1 MEIKKLLDKFMK
13 VKEIDANFLARD
25 LSAEDLE
32 IVKSEGSF
40 LFSSRGKKYI
50 DFSMGWCVGNIGWGN
65 KEIKKKISQYKG
77 PDYVRPDYLYK
88 SWAELA
94 ELLAKI
100 TPGKLQKSFR
110 ATGGTEAVEI
120 ALQVA
125 MSHTKRYKFI
135 SIEGS
140 YHGHSIG
147 AMSVGSSHFRNWYKN
162 LLSNCYKIKPP
173 LNENAADKLEELL
186 KRDDIAALI
195 MEPII
200 CSLGVEIPTKEFM
213 SRAQI
218 LCKKYGAL
226 LIMDEVA
233 TGFGRTGKLF
243 ASEHFGIEPDIMCLA
258 KAITGGYGGLG
269 ATVTTEKVAKSMEYE
284 FSFYSTYGWYP
295 LSTEAAIVNIK
306 YIMKHKK
313 QLEKNTNEMSK
324 YFIERLSRMKFKFPA
339 KIRTKGL
346 AIGVEFEQLRYTN
359 EIRVKAQKSGVLF
372 SQLNDKILVLFP
384 ALNIDRKTATKGLD
398 ILEKCL

>member
-1 MEIKKLLDKFMK
+1 MK
-13 VKEIDANFLARD
+13 VKETDKKFLARD
-25 LSAEDLE
+25 LPAEDLE
-32 IVKSEGSF
+32 IVKSNGNL
-40 LFSSRGKKYI
+40 LFDSKGKKYI
-50 DFSMGWCVGNIGWGN
+50 DFLMGWCVGNIGWGN

-77 PDYVRPDYLYK
+77 PDYVKPEYLYK

-94 ELLAKI
+94 KLLAKI

-120 ALQVA
+120 ALQAA
-125 MSHTKRYKFI
+125 MSHTKRHKFI

-147 AMSVGSSHFRNWYKN
+147 AMSVGSSNFRNRYKN
-162 LLSNCYKIKPP
+162 LLPNCYKIKPP
-173 LNENAADKLEELL
+173 LDKKAVDKLKKLL
-186 KRDDIAALI
+186 KRSDIAALI

-213 SRAQI
+213 SHAQV
-218 LCKKYGAL
+218 LCKKYGTL

-233 TGFGRTGKLF
+233 TGFYRTGKFF
-243 ASEHFGIEPDIMCLA
+243 ASEYFGIKPDIMCLA
-258 KAITGGYGGLG
+258 KGITGGYGALG
-269 ATVTTEKVAKSMEYE
+269 ATITTEEVAKSMEYE

-295 LSTEAAIVNIK
+295 LSTQAAIVNIK

-313 QLEKNTNEMSK
+313 QLEKNTHEMHK
-324 YFIERLSRMKFKFPA
+324 YFAERLSQMKFKFPA
-339 KIRTKGL
+339 KIRAKGL
-346 AIGVEFEQLRYTN
+346 AIGVEFKQSGYVN
-359 EIRVKAQKSGVLF
+359 EIVEKAQKNGVLF
-372 SQLNDKILVLFP
+372 SQLNNKIFVLFP
-384 ALNIDRKTATKGLD
+384 ALNINRKIAIEGLD

>member
-1 MEIKKLLDKFMK
+1 MK
-13 VKEIDANFLARD
+13 VKKIDTKFLARD
-25 LSAEDLE
+25 LPPEDLE
-32 IVKSEGSF
+32 IVKSEGNF
-40 LFSSRGKKYI
+40 LFDSKGKKYI
-50 DFSMGWCVGNIGWGN
+50 DFLMGWCVGNIGWGN
-65 KEIKKKISQYKG
+65 KEIKKRISRYKG
-77 PDYVRPDYLYK
+77 PDYVRPEYLYK

-94 ELLAKI
+94 ALLAKI

-125 MSHTKRYKFI
+125 MSHTKRHKFI

-147 AMSVGSSHFRNWYKN
+147 AMSVGSSDFRGWYKN
-162 LLSNCYKIKPP
+162 LLPDCYKIKAP
-173 LNENAADKLEELL
+173 LDEKAAGQVEKLL
-186 KRDDIAALI
+186 KQSDIAALI

-213 SRAQI
+213 SRIQV
-218 LCKKYGAL
+218 LCRKYGTL

-258 KAITGGYGGLG
+258 KGITGGYGGLG
-269 ATVTTEKVAKSMEYE
+269 ATITTEEVAKSMEYE

-295 LSTEAAIVNIK
+295 LSTEVAIANIK

-313 QLEKNTNEMSK
+313 QLEKNTNEMSE
-324 YFIERLSRMKFKFPA
+324 YFVQRLSRMKFKYSA
-339 KIRTKGL
+339 KIRVKGL
-346 AIGVEFEQLRYTN
+346 AIGVEFEQPRYAN
-359 EIRVKAQKSGVLF
+359 KIVAKAQKNGVLF
-372 SQLNDKILVLFP
+372 SQLNNKIFVLFP
-384 ALNIDRKTATKGLD
+384 ALNINRRTVAQGLD

>member
-1 MEIKKLLDKFMK
+1 MNVKKVDTK
-13 VKEIDANFLARD
+13 FLARD
-25 LSAEDLE
+25 LPAEDLE
-32 IVKSEGSF
+32 IVKSEGNF
-40 LFSSRGKKYI
+40 LFDSKGKKYI
-50 DFSMGWCVGNIGWGN
+50 DFLMGWCVGNIGWGN
-65 KEIKKKISQYKG
+65 KEIKKRISRYKG
-77 PDYVRPDYLYK
+77 PDYVRPDYLYRP
-88 SWAELA
+88 WAELA
-94 ELLAKI
+94 KLLAKI

-110 ATGGTEAVEI
+110 ATGGSEAIEI
-120 ALQVA
+120 ALQAA
-125 MSHTKRYKFI
+125 MSHTNRHKFI

-147 AMSVGSSHFRNWYKN
+147 AMSIGSSHFRNWYKN
-162 LLSNCYKIKPP
+162 LLPNCYKIKPP
-173 LNENAADKLEELL
+173 LNENAVNKLEELL
-186 KRDDIAALI
+186 KRGDIAALI

-243 ASEHFGIEPDIMCLA
+243 ASEYFGIEPDIMCVA

-269 ATVTTEKVAKSMEYE
+269 ATITTENVAKSMEYE
-284 FSFYSTYGWYP
+284 FSAHSTYGWYP

-324 YFIERLSRMKFKFPA
+324 YFFERLSQMKFKFPA
-339 KIRTKGL
+339 KIRIKGL
-346 AIGVEFEQLRYTN
+346 AIGVEFEQQGYAN
-359 EIRVKAQKSGVLF
+359 EIILKAQKNGVLF
-372 SQLNDKILVLFP
+372 SQPNNKIFVLFP
-384 ALNIDRKTATKGLD
+384 ALNIDRKTAAKGLD
-398 ILEKCL
+398 IIEKCL